1 MRLDVKRQL
10 FARSERV
17 KGIDFH
23 PTEPWVLTTLY
34 SGHCHIWS
42 YETQAII
49 KTFELCDVPVRAGRF
64 IARKN
69 WIVCGSD
76 DFQLRVY
83 NYNTSEKITSFEAH
97 PDYIRAICVHPN
109 QPFVL
114 TASDDMTIKLW
125 DWERGWKC
133 VQVFEGHAHYVM
145 GLAINPKDT
154 NTFASACLDRTVKI
168 WSLGSPQPR
177 FTLEAHET
185 KGVNHVDYYPQSDK
199 PYLLTTSDD
208 RTVKV
213 WDYTT
218 KALIAT
224 LEGHTSNVSF
234 AVYHPEL
241 PVIISG
247 SEDGTVKIWHA
258 NTYRLEQS
266 LNYGL
271 ERAWCVSYQRGKQGV
286 AVGFDDGA
294 VVVKMGREE
303 PAVSMDANGKIIW
316 AKHSE
321 ILSAVIKGV
330 ENLNDGEYLTLPA
343 KDLGSTEIYPQT
355 LTHSPNGRFVAVCG
369 DGEYII
375 YTALALRNQAF
386 GSALDF
392 AWASKENDKDYA
404 IRESATSVK
413 IFRNF
418 KVKSNGSLNVGY
430 QADGLSGGTLLGVK
444 GQGGIGFF
452 DWESGQ
458 LVRRIEVEPKNV
470 YWSENGE
477 LVTLACDDTYYVLR
491 FSREDYVT
499 ALQAGE
505 VDEDGVEAA
514 FEVITDVNE
523 SVRTGQW
530 VGDCF
535 VYTNSTNRLNYL
547 VGDQVYT
554 ISHFDT
560 PVYVLGYLPRDGR
573 VYICNKDVGVMSYA
587 LSLSVIEYQT
597 LVLRGE
603 LEAAMEMLVD
613 IPAEQKSKIARFL
626 EGQGYKEEA
635 LDVATDD
642 EHRFDLSL
650 SLGKLDIALELARKA
665 DVEHKWKT
673 VGDTALAAWQM
684 RLAEECFTHAKDLGS
699 LLLLYSSTNNAA
711 GLRQLASL
719 AEQQSAH
726 NVAFS
731 CLWQVGDVDACI
743 DLLVKTSR
751 VPEAVLFAQTYKPS
765 RCPGLVKRW
774 KAVLE
779 RDGKSKVARLLG
791 QPPGLV
797 PASINVENAP
807 DALDASSLAAVAA
820 KEAAAAAKVELVD
833 EAGDADMFPEW
844 DEWLR
849 LEREGGSVKLVDVE
863 SEEEEEAPQEAIR
876 EAEEVVALA
885 EEQVDG
891 NGDAGGAAAEEEE
904 DEADADEANGATG
917 EEEGK
922 DD

>member
-23 PTEPWVLTTLY
+23 PTEPWILTTLY
-34 SGHCHIWS
+34 SGHVYIWS
-42 YETQAII
+42 YETQAIV
-49 KTFELCDVPVRAGRF
+49 KTFELTDVPVRAGRF

-97 PDYIRAICVHPN
+97 PDYIRAIVVHPS

-125 DWERGWKC
+125 DWDKSWKC
-133 VQVFEGHAHYVM
+133 VQVFEGHSHYVM

-168 WSLGSPQPR
+168 WSLGSSTPN

-208 RTVKV
+208 RTVKI

-224 LEGHTSNVSF
+224 LEGHSSNVSF
-234 AVYHPEL
+234 ACYHPEL

-271 ERAWCVSYQRGKQGV
+271 ERAWCVSYQRGKQGI

-303 PAVSMDANGKIIW
+303 PAVSMDSSGKLIW
-316 AKHSE
+316 AKHTE
-321 ILSAVIKGV
+321 ILSSVIKGTDKS
-330 ENLNDGEYLTLPA
+330 LKDGDRLTIPS
-343 KDLGSTEIYPQT
+343 KDLGSTEIYPQS
-355 LTHSPNGRFVAVCG
+355 LLHSPNGRFVAVCG

-404 IRESATSVK
+404 IRESPTSVK

-418 KVKSNGSLNVGY
+418 KERSTGLNVTFS
-430 QADGLSGGTLLGVK
+430 ADGLSGGILLGVK
-444 GQGGIGFF
+444 GAGGISLY

-458 LVRRIEVEPKNV
+458 LVRRIEVDPRNV
-470 YWSENGE
+470 YWSESGE
-477 LVTLACDDTYYVLR
+477 LVTLACDDNYYVLR
-491 FSREDYVT
+491 FSREAYI
-499 ALQAGE
+499 AGYNAGE
-505 VDEDGVEAA
+505 ADDEGVESA
-514 FEVITDVNE
+514 FEVIAEVSET
-523 SVRTGQW
+523 VRTGQW

-547 VGDQVYT
+547 VGDQTYT
-554 ISHFDT
+554 ISHFDDAM
-560 PVYVLGYLPRDGR
+560 YVLGYLPRDGR
-573 VYICNKDVGVMSYA
+573 IYIADKDVNVASYA
-587 LSLSVIEYQT
+587 LSLSVVEYQT

-603 LEAAMEMLVD
+603 LEAANEMLPD
-613 IPAEQKSKIARFL
+613 IPSDQKNKIARFL
-626 EGQGYKEEA
+626 EGQGYKELA
-635 LDVATDD
+635 LEVATDS
-642 EHRFDLSL
+642 EHRFDLAL
-650 SLGKLDIALELARKA
+650 SLQRLDVALELAREA
-665 DVEHKWKT
+665 NVEHKWKT
-673 VGDTALAAWQM
+673 VGDAALTGWDVALAS
-684 RLAEECFTHAKDLGS
+684 ECFTNAKDLGS
-699 LLLLYSSTNNAA
+699 LLLLHTATSNVE
-711 GLRQLASL
+711 GLRAL
-719 AEQQSAH
+719 AEQADSASAN

-731 CLWQVGDVDACI
+731 CLWQIGDLDGCI
-743 DLLVKTSR
+743 DLLIRTKR
-751 VPEAVLFAQTYKPS
+751 IAEAVMFAQTYKPS
-765 RCPGLVKRW
+765 RAASLVKTW
-774 KAVLE
+774 KEGLE
-779 RDGKSKVARLLG
+779 KDGKAKVARLLG
-791 QPPGLV
+791 VPP
-797 PASINVENAP
+797 
-807 DALDASSLAAVAA
+807 SS
-820 KEAAAAAKVELVD
+820 EEGEGD
-833 EAGDADMFPEW
+833 EEMFPEW

-849 LEREGGSVKLVDVE
+849 LEKEGGTAVDVVPE
-863 SEEEEEAPQEAIR
+863 DDGELDD
-876 EAEEVVALA
+876 AEVA
-885 EEQVDG
+885 V
-891 NGDAGGAAAEEEE
+891 DAGEVEEEE
-904 DEADADEANGATG
+904 DAEA
-917 EEEGK
+917 EE
-922 DD
+922 

>member
-1 MRLDVKRQL
+1 MDSPNIVQRQL

-23 PTEPWVLTTLY
+23 PTEPWILTTLY
-34 SGHCHIWS
+34 SGHVYIWS
-42 YETQAII
+42 YETQSIV
-49 KTFELCDVPVRAGRF
+49 KTFELADVPVRAGRF

-97 PDYIRAICVHPN
+97 PDYIRAIVVHPS

-125 DWERGWKC
+125 DWDKGWQC
-133 VQVFEGHAHYVM
+133 VQVFEGHNHYVM

-168 WSLGSPQPR
+168 WSLGSR
-177 FTLEAHET
+177 TANYTLEAHET

-208 RTVKV
+208 RTVKI

-234 AVYHPEL
+234 ACYHPEL

-266 LNYGL
+266 LSYGL
-271 ERAWCVSYQRGKQGV
+271 ERAWCVSYQRGKQGI
-286 AVGFDDGA
+286 AMGFDDGA

-303 PAVSMDANGKIIW
+303 PAVSMDGSGKIIW
-316 AKHSE
+316 ARHSE
-321 ILSAVIKGV
+321 ILTSVIKGGDKSV
-330 ENLNDGEYLTLPA
+330 KDAQPISLPS

-355 LTHSPNGRFVAVCG
+355 LLHSPNGRFVAVCG

-392 AWASKENDKDYA
+392 AWASKDNDKDYA
-404 IRESATSVK
+404 IRESQYSVK
-413 IFRNF
+413 IYRNF
-418 KVKSNGSLNVGY
+418 KPKGGDGTVNVGY
-430 QADGLSGGTLLGVK
+430 TADGLSGGVLLGIK

-452 DWESGQ
+452 DWETGK

-470 YWSENGE
+470 YWSESGE
-477 LVTLACDDTYYVLR
+477 LVALACEDTFYVLR
-491 FSREDYVT
+491 YSREQYV
-499 ALQAGE
+499 AAVQSGAVE
-505 VDEDGVEAA
+505 DDGVEDA
-514 FEVITDVNE
+514 FEVVCDINE

-547 VGDQVYT
+547 VGDQTYT
-554 ISHFDT
+554 VSHFDQ
-560 PVYVLGYLPRDGR
+560 PYYVLGYLTRDGR
-573 VYICNKDVGVMSYA
+573 VYVCDKDVNVISFA
-587 LSLSVIEYQT
+587 LSVSVIEFQT

-603 LEAAMEMLVD
+603 LESAMAMLEEGE
-613 IPAEQKSKIARFL
+613 IPEEQKTKIARFL
-626 EGQGYKEEA
+626 EGQNYNEEA
-635 LDVATDD
+635 LQVSTDN
-642 EHRFDLSL
+642 EHRFELA
-650 SLGKLDIALELARKA
+650 LGLGELDIALDLARQA

-673 VGDTALAAWQM
+673 VGDAALARFNIA
-684 RLAEECFTHAKDLGS
+684 LAEECFRSAKDLSS
-699 LLLLYSSTNNAA
+699 LLLLYTSSASED
-711 GLRQLASL
+711 GLRWVASK
-719 AEQQSAH
+719 AQEVGQH
-726 NVAFS
+726 NVAFT
-731 CLWQVGDVDACI
+731 CLWSVGDVDACL
-743 DLLVKTSR
+743 DLLIKTDR
-751 VPEAVLFAQTYKPS
+751 LAEAVQTAHTYKPS
-765 RCPGLVKRW
+765 RLLEIVGLW
-774 KAVLE
+774 KASLE
-779 RDGKSKVARLLG
+779 KSGKGKVARLIG
-791 QPPGLV
+791 
-797 PASINVENAP
+797 SP
-807 DALDASSLAAVAA
+807 DQDP
-820 KEAAAAAKVELVD
+820 
-833 EAGDADMFPEW
+833 DMFPNF
-844 DEWLR
+844 DESLR
-849 LEREGGSVKLVDVE
+849 LEQEGGGHADLIDVNGG
-863 SEEEEEAPQEAIR
+863 EEETQAAAEADQEEVEPEQEVEPEA
-876 EAEEVVALA
+876 EAEE
-885 EEQVDG
+885 
-891 NGDAGGAAAEEEE
+891 
-904 DEADADEANGATG
+904 
-917 EEEGK
+917 
-922 DD
+922 